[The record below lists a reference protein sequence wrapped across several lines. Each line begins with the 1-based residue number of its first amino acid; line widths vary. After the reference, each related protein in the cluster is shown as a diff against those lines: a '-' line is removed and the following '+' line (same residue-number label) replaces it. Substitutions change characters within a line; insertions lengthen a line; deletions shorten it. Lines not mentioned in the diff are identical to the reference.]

1 MRSKPYIFGL
11 IILLQLLSSATVQAD
26 SDPENIALYE
36 SQSFAIG
43 IGAAVVKFDTKM
55 KFTDKQSGDSVFLD
69 PEGNLNL
76 PELSHV
82 MTFYG
87 AYSFNP
93 RHSIGL
99 SYFKINRETTL
110 IDFDKNF
117 DSVRIAGNATIADKT
132 SFYRLDYAYTIFNT
146 ATSKIM
152 FDAGIYGLD
161 LKLVFDAEG
170 SISLRDTPIA
180 SDTIHK
186 EAEVF
191 APLPMIGLNIMY
203 SFTPKW
209 SMGTK
214 VTFVGG
220 SYEDVS
226 ANVLQTSINT
236 RYRFTQHVGLLF
248 GLAYFD
254 ATVNIDDGV
263 EETDITYG
271 YNGAYIGLHFLV

>member
-1 MRSKPYIFGL
+1 MMRRLQIL
-11 IILLQLLSSATVQAD
+11 CLMVLLQASVVTGVYAEAE
-26 SDPENIALYE
+26 PGKIALYE

-82 MTFYG
+82 TTFYG

-117 DSVRIAGNATIADKT
+117 DSVRIVGNATIADKT
-132 SFYRLDYAYTIFNT
+132 SFYRLDYAYTMFNT

-170 SISLRDTPIA
+170 SITIGNQTQ
-180 SDTIHK
+180 SDSIHK

-191 APLPMIGLNIMY
+191 APLPMIGVNIMY

-226 ANVLQTSINT
+226 ANVLQTSVNA
-236 RYRFTQHVGLLF
+236 RYRFTEHVGLLF

-271 YNGAYIGLHFLV
+271 YNGAYIGLHFLI